1 MGGRPPKSVE
11 QHLLDGT
18 YQKCRHADRGTN
30 LEPLDGVDCPESLT
44 GKARELWESLVPA
57 LCRARMVTAAS
68 LPTLEHAFHWWQR
81 AQECRAV
88 VDAAGGTAAY
98 LLTLGP
104 GMRNILDLALKYEQE
119 FEKIM
124 AQFGDTPVN
133 AARVRGN
140 VTDKK
145 LDTDAI
151 LKIMGNG

>member
-30 LEPLDGVDCPESLT
+30 LEPLESVT
-44 GKARELWESLVPA
+44 GKARVLWEDIVPA
-57 LCRARMVTAAS
+57 LCRARMVTNAS

-98 LLTLGP
+98 LLSLGP

-119 FEKIM
+119 FEKVM

-151 LKIMGNG
+151 LKIIGNG

>member
-30 LEPLDGVDCPESLT
+30 LEPLENVDCPESVT
-44 GKARELWESLVPA
+44 GKARV
-57 LCRARMVTAAS
+57 LCS
-68 LPTLEHAFHWWQR
+68 
-81 AQECRAV
+81 
-88 VDAAGGTAAY
+88 
-98 LLTLGP
+98 LGP

-119 FEKIM
+119 FEKVM

-151 LKIMGNG
+151 LKIIGNG